1 MTAPT
6 TATAVTPE
14 LKGLL
19 KRVKLGKTLD
29 TLPERLTLARTSKLT
44 HAEFLELVLA
54 DEVTRRDHQSAGL
67 RARTAKLDPTM
78 TLEAWDGDAAVTYD
92 QHVWAE
98 LTSLRF
104 VDNANSALILGPS
117 DRG

>member
-1 MTAPT
+1 
-6 TATAVTPE
+6 
-14 LKGLL
+14 
-19 KRVKLGKTLD
+19 
-29 TLPERLTLARTSKLT
+29 
-44 HAEFLELVLA
+44 
-54 DEVTRRDHQSAGL
+54 
-67 RARTAKLDPTM
+67 M